1 MSKNYEVTTTDL
13 SDFGYRELAM
23 LEELLK
29 AMREQGLPDD
39 FYDDEVVPM
48 FNRNSG
54 NVFLTNSDY
63 QVAMLNGDSLES
75 WYFLSYHG
83 NEGFL
88 DELLDEYEN
97 GDIQEED
104 FEQLA
109 DICEQNGNEEK
120 ANEIRERLN
129 NSEEE

>member
-1 MSKNYEVTTTDL
+1 MSKEYSVTTTDL

-63 QVAMLNGDSLES
+63 QVAMLNGDNLES

-88 DELLDEYEN
+88 DELLDEYNN
-97 GDIQEED
+97 GSVKEED
-104 FEQLA
+104 FEQFA
-109 DICEQNGNEEK
+109 DILEQNGNNEK
-120 ANEIRERLN
+120 AEEIRAKL
-129 NSEEE
+129 SKEE

>member
-13 SDFGYRELAM
+13 SDCGYRELAM

-54 NVFLTNSDY
+54 NVFITNSDY

-88 DELLDEYEN
+88 DELLDKYEN
-97 GDIQEED
+97 GDIQE
-104 FEQLA
+104 
-109 DICEQNGNEEK
+109 
-120 ANEIRERLN
+120 
-129 NSEEE
+129 

>member
-63 QVAMLNGDSLES
+63 QVAMLNGDNLES

-109 DICEQNGNEEK
+109 DI
-120 ANEIRERLN
+120 
-129 NSEEE
+129 